1 MSERL
6 SSQHPKVPPRESS
19 VTRARFDLPPRA
31 SIAAD
36 PSGSDATIISS
47 RPLIGDS
54 GAARLLPNLEIGR
67 MLEGERLGHF
77 ELRSFVGGG
86 GMGVVFRAWDTS
98 LSREVAVK
106 VLSREQSADEE
117 TLRRFR
123 NEAQS
128 AARLD
133 HANIARV
140 YYVGEDR
147 GVHFIVFEFIEG
159 VNLRDLVDRR
169 GQLPIDEAV
178 DYTLQIAR
186 ALDHASQRDVIHRD
200 IKPSNVLITAEGQ
213 AKLVD
218 MGLARLHQVEHPDND
233 LTASGVT
240 LGTFDYISPEQARDP
255 RSADVRSDLYSLGC
269 SLFFMLVGKPPFPH
283 GTVLQKLLQHQ
294 GDEPPDPRSFRSDL
308 PDDLVRILRK
318 LLAKNPT
325 QRHQTPAELIWDLS
339 SFTDRLAAGIPSPV
353 TRRLPVGPL
362 LSPQALRVLSWVLP
376 FVLLVAATWLLDF
389 MWSHPSARGR
399 TAPATTEETAPADRN
414 GLPGQDSKASLRT
427 KSAATTSS
435 AIAQNGTTTVTGPAS
450 AKSNDT
456 MGRPSAAGT
465 GVITSVEAPAAS
477 PSSPASPLPTVKPG
491 NPLEQLLDKLY
502 SAVSPIRQLSDAS
515 PTVPSRPNPDEAG
528 GATPQSPTA
537 DNTTTTP
544 PNRPGNSSEPAPPNA
559 KPKVTANMQPPLVV
573 GAPADGA
580 AFVSLEAACLAA
592 QPGDII
598 ELKFNGRMAERPL
611 RFSTAKLTLRAATG
625 YRPVVR
631 FVPAIDVL
639 NPAAA
644 MVQLESGSISATG
657 IEFEFEPP
665 SANGAKSWSLFQLSA
680 ASQLQLSQSTL
691 TIVESPLP
699 AAAAQRSRV
708 SFIEVAAPS
717 AANRSLPMPVEAAV
731 ASDEYPT
738 LELNDVIARGNG
750 TFLRVAP
757 GVSAR
762 LSWNN
767 GLLVTRERLVEAG
780 GPGTGKGAVRL
791 EIDLRHLTAE
801 MQAGLALLDFSA
813 ADAAPMVADFKVS
826 GSILHVG
833 TSAPLIDYIAS
844 QQAGRGDNEM
854 RWRGDRNF
862 YEGINVFWR
871 LRDPGTSGTA
881 QQLTFAEWQAY
892 WTPARETLPSAN
904 AVVWQ
909 QPIPND
915 RLSHEAQANEYLL
928 GTEAKQN
935 PARGG
940 ANDGQDAGAI
950 LHRLP

>member
-31 SIAAD
+31 SSSGEL
-36 PSGSDATIISS
+36 SGSEATIISS
-47 RPLIGDS
+47 RPLS
-54 GAARLLPNLEIGR
+54 GGSSATRLLPNLEIGR

-269 SLFFMLVGKPPFPH
+269 SLYFMLVGKPPFPH

-294 GDEPPDPRSFRSDL
+294 GDEPPDPRTFRSDL
-308 PDDLVRILRK
+308 PDELVRILRK
-318 LLAKNPT
+318 LLAKNPA

-339 SFTDRLAAGIPSPV
+339 SFTDRLAVGISAPV
-353 TRRLPVGPL
+353 VQRLPVGPL
-362 LSPQALRVLSWVLP
+362 LSPQVLRVLSWVLP
-376 FVLLVAATWLLDF
+376 FVLLVAATWLLDL
-389 MWSHPSARGR
+389 MWSDPSAGGR
-399 TAPATTEETAPADRN
+399 TVPATTDETTPDDGNGVPRDDSKAPLRTESAATNNRTNVVDATKAVPAPATVNTIDATGRKLAAETGVTPSPVTPGAPATSPTST
-414 GLPGQDSKASLRT
+414 LP
-427 KSAATTSS
+427 
-435 AIAQNGTTTVTGPAS
+435 P
-450 AKSNDT
+450 
-456 MGRPSAAGT
+456 
-465 GVITSVEAPAAS
+465 
-477 PSSPASPLPTVKPG
+477 VKPG
-491 NPLEQLLDKLY
+491 NPLEQLLNKLY
-502 SAVSPIRQLSDAS
+502 SATSPIRQLSDVK
-515 PTVPSRPNPDEAG
+515 PNVPERPNSDVAG
-528 GATPQSPTA
+528 GAMPKSPTA
-537 DNTTTTP
+537 DDTATTP
-544 PNRPGNSSEPAPPNA
+544 PNRPAITTEPAPPDA

-573 GAPADGA
+573 GDPANGA

-611 RFSTAKLTLRAATG
+611 RFATAKLTLRAAAG
-625 YRPVVR
+625 YRPIVR

-639 NPAAA
+639 NSTAA

-657 IEFEFEPP
+657 IEFELEPP
-665 SANGAKSWSLFQLSA
+665 ATNGAKSWSLFQLSA

-691 TIVESPLP
+691 TIVEPPLT
-699 AAAAQRSRV
+699 AAATQRSRV
-708 SFIEVAAPS
+708 SFVEVTAPA
-717 AANRSLPMPVEAAV
+717 AANRSLPMPAEAV
-731 ASDEYPT
+731 PASDEYPT
-738 LELNDVIARGNG
+738 LELTDVIARGDG

-780 GPGTGKGAVRL
+780 GPGTVKGAVRL

-801 MQAGLALLDFSA
+801 TQSGLALLDFSA

-826 GSILHVG
+826 GSILQVG

-862 YEGINVFWR
+862 YEGIDVFWR

-928 GTEAKQN
+928 GGEAKQN

-950 LHRLP
+950 IHRLP